1 MTRAL
6 PVGRQ
11 IIAFAILMVGYV
23 FGLHHAFGRHV
34 KSYSTLGR
42 TVDNLFYVILGD
54 FDLDEL
60 RQARTRAPEPEP

>member
-6 PVGRQ
+6 PAGRQ

-42 TVDNLFYVILGD
+42 TVDNLFYVILGE

-60 RQARTRAPEPEP
+60 RQARTRAPEP